1 MLKYNIINI
10 IVKELQY
17 YITVFYPTVLNV
29 LQQTC
34 IAFIL
39 INLLLCLLWNVKT
52 AYQMHYPCTHKLT
65 TSSTTMLF

>member
-39 INLLLCLLWNVKT
+39 INLLLCLL
-52 AYQMHYPCTHKLT
+52 
-65 TSSTTMLF
+65 